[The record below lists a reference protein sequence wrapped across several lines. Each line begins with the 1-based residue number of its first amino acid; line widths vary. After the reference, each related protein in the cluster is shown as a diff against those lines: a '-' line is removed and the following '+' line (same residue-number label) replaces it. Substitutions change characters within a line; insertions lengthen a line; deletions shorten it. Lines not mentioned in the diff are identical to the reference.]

1 MASDNIREEYKK
13 ESAVI
18 MNRDAVIVRT
28 SVVGIVVNVLLAAFK
43 AVVGLLSHSIAIVMD
58 AVNNLSDALSSIITI
73 IGTKLAGK
81 RPDKKH
87 PMGYGRIEYF
97 TAIIISLI
105 VLYAGV
111 TAFVESVKKII
122 TPETPDY
129 SIISLVI
136 IIVAVIAKILLGT
149 YVIANGRKTN
159 SDSLIASG
167 KDALSDSIIS
177 AATVVAAIIYL
188 IFHLSLEAWLGAI
201 ISIFII
207 KSGVEMI
214 RDTISELL
222 GERVDAELSKQVKDA
237 MNSVEGV
244 QGTYDLVMNNYGPD
258 RYIASAHIEIPADMQ
273 ARELDHLIREI
284 EKKVY
289 AETGVFIGGI
299 SIYAMEHGDEEIS
312 NMHVAVL
319 KQVEQHPYIKQIHAF
334 HVDKVGKEIEFDAVV
349 DFDEEHPDE
358 ELAALGKEIEALYPG
373 YSVIIF
379 QDVDITD

>member
-1 MASDNIREEYKK
+1 MDTS
-13 ESAVI
+13 
-18 MNRDAVIVRT
+18 RDQVIVKT
-28 SVVGIVVNVLLAAFK
+28 SIVGITVNVLLAAFK
-43 AVVGLLSHSIAIVMD
+43 AVVGALSHSIAIVMD

-122 TPETPDY
+122 APETPDY
-129 SIISLVI
+129 SVISLVI
-136 IIVAVIAKILLGT
+136 IIVAVVAKILLGT
-149 YVIANGRKTN
+149 YVIRNGKKTN

-177 AATVVAAIIYL
+177 AATVVAAVVYI

-222 GERVDAELSKQVKDA
+222 GERVDAELSRQVKDA

-284 EKKVY
+284 EQKVY

-299 SIYAMEHGDEEIS
+299 SIYAMEDGDEEIS

-319 KQVEQHPYIKQIHAF
+319 KLVEQHKYIKQIHAF
-334 HVDKVGKEIEFDAVV
+334 HVDKLGKEIEFDAVV
-349 DFDEEHPDE
+349 DFDEEHPEE

-373 YSVIIF
+373 YSVVIF
-379 QDVDITD
+379 RDVDITD